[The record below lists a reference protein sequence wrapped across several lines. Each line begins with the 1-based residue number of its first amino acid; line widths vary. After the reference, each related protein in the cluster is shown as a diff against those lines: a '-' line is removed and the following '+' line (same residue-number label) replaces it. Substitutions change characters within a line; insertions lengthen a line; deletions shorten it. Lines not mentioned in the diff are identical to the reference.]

1 MLLRFVLAC
10 CLLAALPVFAAGE
23 TRSAEEVRAEFTYG
37 RALVTGV
44 VEGVTEYLPVSS
56 TGHMII
62 SNGLLDVQDDPNI
75 TVAQVADRK
84 GRAVTLERIA
94 DDYIVIIQ
102 LGAIL
107 AVVVAFFE
115 RLRRLL
121 VGLCR
126 GERQAIAL
134 SSSILVAFLPA
145 ALLGFLFKDAITA
158 YLFSVEVVAAALVV
172 GGLVILI
179 AEHLLPK
186 KASVADDEVAAI
198 GWRSALTVG
207 LCQCCALIPGT
218 SRSLA
223 TILGGRL
230 AGLSHAAATE
240 FSFLVGLLTLSAAS
254 VYKMW
259 SLGPAL
265 TQVYPAGP
273 AGLGLLVAA
282 ATAFVSVKWLVGY
295 VSRRGLGAFAW
306 YRLALGGTILACLA
320 LRALD
325 AAGRC

>member
-1 MLLRFVLAC
+1 MLRLAFGLW
-10 CLLAALPVFAAGE
+10 LLSSLPSFAGYGS
-23 TRSAEEVRAEFTYG
+23 TVSPEEVRRDFTYA
-37 RALVTGV
+37 RAIVTGT

-62 SNGLLDVQDDPNI
+62 TDRLLGVPAFPDV
-75 TVAQVADRK
+75 TVSGVSDRK
-84 GRAVTLERIA
+84 GRAVSMERVA

-107 AVVVAFFE
+107 AVFVAFFG
-115 RLRRLL
+115 RLRDLL
-121 VGLCR
+121 RGLFRVER
-126 GERQAIAL
+126 GAIGLAVA
-134 SSSILVAFLPA
+134 ILVAFMPA
-145 ALLGFLFKDAITA
+145 AMLGFLFKDAITA
-158 YLFSVEVVAAALVV
+158 YLFSVEVVAAALLV
-172 GGLVILI
+172 GGLVILV
-179 AEHLLPK
+179 AEQVLPK
-186 KASVADDEVAAI
+186 ARAAEGDEISSI
-198 GWRSALTVG
+198 GWRTALTIG
-207 LCQCCALIPGT
+207 LCQCFALIPGT

-273 AGLGLLVAA
+273 ASVGLLVAA
-282 ATAFVSVKWLVGY
+282 VTAFVSVKWLVGY
-295 VSRRGLGAFAW
+295 VSRNGLGVFAW
-306 YRLALGGTILACLA
+306 YRIALGGAILAFLA
-320 LRALD
+320 LR
-325 AAGRC
+325 

>member
-1 MLLRFVLAC
+1 MLRPALVLSLLASVPVLAGQVERNP
-10 CLLAALPVFAAGE
+10 A
-23 TRSAEEVRAEFTYG
+23 EVRADFTYG
-37 RALVTGV
+37 RAVVTGV

-56 TGHMII
+56 TGHMILSDRLI
-62 SNGLLDVQDDPNI
+62 FNVNKDPNVI
-75 TVAQVADRK
+75 VQGVVDGK
-84 GRAVTLERIA
+84 GRAVSLDRVA

-107 AVVVAFFE
+107 AVLVAFFG
-115 RLRRLL
+115 RLRGLL
-121 VGLCR
+121 VGVVR
-126 GERQAIAL
+126 GERASLQLSFAL
-134 SSSILVAFLPA
+134 VIAFLPA
-145 ALLGFLFKDAITA
+145 AALGFLFKDAITTF
-158 YLFSVEVVAAALVV
+158 LFSVEVVAVALVV
-172 GGLVILI
+172 GGIAILI
-179 AEHLLPK
+179 AEKLLP
-186 KASVADDEVAAI
+186 ARPAEGDEVAAL

-207 LCQCCALIPGT
+207 LCQCFALIPGT

-273 AGLGLLVAA
+273 ASLGLLIAA
-282 ATAFVSVKWLVGY
+282 VTAFVSVKWLVGY
-295 VSRRGLGAFAW
+295 VSRRGLGVFAW
-306 YRLALGGTILACLA
+306 YRIALGGTILAMLA
-320 LRALD
+320 VRTLR
-325 AAGRC
+325 

>member
-1 MLLRFVLAC
+1 MLRLAFGLW
-10 CLLAALPVFAAGE
+10 LLSSLPSFAGISSSV
-23 TRSAEEVRAEFTYG
+23 TPEEVRQEFSYR
-37 RALVTGV
+37 RAIVTGT

-62 SNGLLDVQDDPNI
+62 SDRLLGVPSFPDV
-75 TVAQVADRK
+75 TVSGVTDRK
-84 GRAVTLERIA
+84 GRTVSLERVA

-107 AVVVAFFE
+107 AVFVAFFG
-115 RLRRLL
+115 RLRGLV

-126 GERQAIAL
+126 WEAKSVGLA
-134 SSSILVAFLPA
+134 SSILVAFIPA
-145 ALLGFLFKDAITA
+145 AGLGFLFKDAISA
-158 YLFSVEVVAAALVV
+158 YLFSVEVVAAALLV
-172 GGLVILI
+172 GGLGILV
-179 AEHLLPK
+179 AEHLLPRK
-186 KASVADDEVAAI
+186 PTASEDEVSAI

-207 LCQCCALIPGT
+207 LCQCVALIPGT

-223 TILGGRL
+223 TILGGRV

-273 AGLGLLVAA
+273 ASVGLIVAA
-282 ATAFVSVKWLVGY
+282 ITAFVSVRWLVGY
-295 VSRRGLGAFAW
+295 VARHGLGVFAW
-306 YRLALGGTILACLA
+306 YRIALGGAILTTLA
-320 LRALD
+320 LK
-325 AAGRC
+325 

>member
-1 MLLRFVLAC
+1 MLRFAFGLW
-10 CLLAALPVFAAGE
+10 LLSSLPAFAAGE
-23 TRSAEEVRAEFTYG
+23 TRTPEEVRGDFSYA
-37 RALVTGV
+37 RALVTGT

-62 SNGLLDVQDDPNI
+62 SDRLLGVPKDPHV
-75 TVAQVADRK
+75 TVAGLTDRK

-107 AVVVAFFE
+107 AVFVAFFG
-115 RLRRLL
+115 RIRGLI

-126 GERQAIAL
+126 WESKSVTL
-134 SSSILVAFLPA
+134 TSSILVAFVPA
-145 ALLGFLFKDAITA
+145 AAVGFLFKDAITA
-158 YLFSVEVVAAALVV
+158 YLFSVEVVAAALLV
-172 GGLVILI
+172 GGLGILV
-179 AEHLLPK
+179 AEHLLPRK
-186 KASVADDEVAAI
+186 STESVDEVATI

-207 LCQCCALIPGT
+207 LCQCFALIPGT

-273 AGLGLLVAA
+273 AGAGLLVAA
-282 ATAFVSVKWLVGY
+282 VTAFVSVKWLVGY
-295 VSRRGLGAFAW
+295 VSRNGLGVFAW
-306 YRLALGGTILACLA
+306 YRIALGGAILATLA
-320 LRALD
+320 LK
-325 AAGRC
+325 